1 MYIKGDADFTLRVHD
16 AFGFRYVISF
26 RANIPYNLGLQS
38 SYSLHILI
46 LITCP
51 KRIICDEQVFKCLG
65 FILKNRSRLCDQTWD
80 RLTCTRLAIEYGLV
94 LRWSIVQE
102 LDGIEETKAACGT
115 ERIRYKYIL
124 QRGSNSQTPTGQG
137 SEGGSRWS
145 SQRQGR
151 QTK

>member
-1 MYIKGDADFTLRVHD
+1 MLGIHLEEPVKVVRPNMGPIDVHSPS
-16 AFGFRYVISF
+16 G
-26 RANIPYNLGLQS
+26 
-38 SYSLHILI
+38 
-46 LITCP
+46 C
-51 KRIICDEQVFKCLG
+51 
-65 FILKNRSRLCDQTWD
+65 
-80 RLTCTRLAIEYGLV
+80 GLV

-137 SEGGSRWS
+137 SEGGSRWN